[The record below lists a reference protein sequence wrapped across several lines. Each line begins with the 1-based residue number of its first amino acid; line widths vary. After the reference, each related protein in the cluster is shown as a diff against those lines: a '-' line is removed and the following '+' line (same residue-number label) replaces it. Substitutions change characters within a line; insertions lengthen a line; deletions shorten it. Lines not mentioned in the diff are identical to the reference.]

1 MINNQ
6 LIQLLNSI
14 VPLSEELLDFLNTK
28 LETKT
33 YEAGELLLK
42 EGQVSSFI
50 GFVEK
55 GIVRSYYYKD
65 GEKITSWFMK
75 EGDVIISVASFFS
88 QTPSN
93 EVIEALEPVM
103 VHAITYDDLQYAY
116 QYFPEFNICGR
127 VITEKYYVMSE
138 ERLFMLRKRTSK
150 EKYHY
155 LLEKHPEIM
164 QRARLGDIA
173 TFIGVNLETL
183 SRIRSEKI

>member
-1 MINNQ
+1 MNNL

-14 VPLSEELLDFLNTK
+14 VPLSEGLLEFLENR
-28 LETKT
+28 LETRK
-33 YEAGELLLK
+33 YEPGELLLK

-50 GFVEK
+50 AFVEK

-93 EVIEALEPVM
+93 EIIEALEPVIIN
-103 VHAITYDDLQYAY
+103 AISYADLQYAY
-116 QYFPEFNICGR
+116 IHFPEFNICGR
-127 VITEKYYVMSE
+127 VLTEKYYVMSE
-138 ERLFMLRKRTSK
+138 ERLYMLRKRTSK
-150 EKYHY
+150 EKYFY
-155 LLEKHPEIM
+155 LLDKHPDIM